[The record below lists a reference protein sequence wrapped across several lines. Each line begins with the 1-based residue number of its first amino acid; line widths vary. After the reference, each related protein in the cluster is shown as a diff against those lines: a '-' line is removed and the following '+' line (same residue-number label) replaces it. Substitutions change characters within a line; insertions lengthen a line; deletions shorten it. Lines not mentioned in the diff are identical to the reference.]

1 VDSWRTEPLVISSST
16 TAGAPPAVLLTPILR
31 DGVVGKAFY
40 FDDNNRGVLGQ
51 DVGYFER
58 TQPFSVDLWLLPATV
73 YGESLVFSHREA
85 DNAGNAGYIL
95 RLIDNRLW
103 FDIAHSRAGNGI
115 AMYTKEP
122 LPAGR
127 WAHVTL
133 TYDGSSRA
141 KGLTMYLNGV
151 PADVEIF
158 RDNLTRTIIPN
169 GDSNAGDDVYGIQ
182 FGQGGRIKTLKD
194 GAIDEM
200 RVFTKALTPV
210 EVRVLHEQVKPTASP
225 EPHASRQ
232 EIIDLLVAQAPK
244 VTRALGTLIAARN
257 IENETVSLLPE
268 VLVMGDLPKPRP
280 TYVLVRGNYEDHGDE
295 IPPRGL
301 DQILPWNPAW
311 PENRLGLAQWLF
323 DAKNPLTARVFVN
336 RAWQSHFGRG
346 LVETS
351 EDFGSQGSLP
361 SNPDLFDYL
370 AVTFRESGW
379 DIKRLHKLIVM
390 SGTYRQRSDATG
402 ELLQKDPNN
411 LLLAR
416 FTRLRMPAEMVR
428 DQALAASGLLV
439 RRIGG
444 PSVYPYQPPNMWD
457 GFNAYDYPKPDMVP
471 ADTHHRRSMYSF
483 IKRNAPHPNM
493 ATFDLPDRGGSTARR
508 RTSNSPLQALVLLDD
523 PQFLEAYRA
532 LAGSVLETETA
543 TDARLTKVFRLATRR
558 YPRTQEMAGLR
569 DYYKAQLQRY
579 TADREAAVKLLNVG
593 VTPVDERLDAAQLAA
608 LTNLTTVVMN
618 SPDAYSLR

>member
-1 VDSWRTEPLVISSST
+1 MISSST
-16 TAGAPPAVLLTPILR
+16 TAGTPPAVLLTPILR

-51 DVGYFER
+51 GLGYFER
-58 TQPFSVDLWLLPATV
+58 TQPFSVDLWMLPAAV
-73 YGESLVFSHREA
+73 YDESLVFSHREA

-95 RLIDNRLW
+95 RLIENRLW

-115 AMYTKEP
+115 AIHTKAP
-122 LPAGR
+122 LPVGQ

-133 TYDGSSRA
+133 SYDGSSRA

-200 RVFTKALTPV
+200 RVFTKALTPA
-210 EVRVLHEQVKPTASP
+210 EVRFLHEQVKPTAAGVP
-225 EPHASRQ
+225 QATRQ
-232 EIIDLLVAQAPK
+232 ELIDLLVAQDAK
-244 VTRALGTLIAARN
+244 VIEAQTTLIAARN

-280 TYVLVRGNYEDHGDE
+280 TYVLVRGNYDDHGE
-295 IPPRGL
+295 QIPPRGL
-301 DQILPWNPAW
+301 NQVLPWNPAW

-323 DAKNPLTARVFVN
+323 DSKNPLTARVFVN

-346 LVETS
+346 LVETA

-361 SNPDLFDYL
+361 TNPELLDYL

-379 DIKRLHKLIVM
+379 DIKNLHRLIVM
-390 SGTYRQRSDATG
+390 SGTYRQQSDANE
-402 ELLQKDPNN
+402 ELLRKDPDNR
-411 LLLAR
+411 LLAR

-439 RRIGG
+439 RKVGG
-444 PSVYPYQPPNMWD
+444 PSVYPYQPQNMWD
-457 GFNAYDYPKPDMVP
+457 GFNAYDYPVPDAVP
-471 ADTHHRRSMYSF
+471 ADAHHRRALYSF
-483 IKRNAPHPNM
+483 IKRNAPHPAM
-493 ATFDLPDRGGSTARR
+493 ASFDLPAGLHAGPMS
-508 RTSNSPLQALVLLDD
+508 
-523 PQFLEAYRA
+523 Y
-532 LAGSVLETETA
+532 LAGGKQHLVVAPGGHA
-543 TDARLTKVFRLATRR
+543 TLPSKLGDWIIA
-558 YPRTQEMAGLR
+558 
-569 DYYKAQLQRY
+569 Y
-579 TADREAAVKLLNVG
+579 TL
-593 VTPVDERLDAAQLAA
+593 
-608 LTNLTTVVMN
+608 
-618 SPDAYSLR
+618 PD